1 MSLKFN
7 KIAIYSSLNSK
18 KVNAIISQTEEVL
31 ENLGA
36 KVLKSNTLNR
46 ISSKGKL
53 YSDSYIIK
61 NADLAVIIGGDGTL
75 LSGSRKFGIRG
86 IPILG
91 VNLGTLGFL
100 TDIAPESLTAT
111 LKEILGGKLIKDKRF
126 FLEARVNRQRI
137 KKSIALNEIVI
148 HSDAVAQMIEYEL
161 YLDDNFVYRQRADG
175 IIISSPTGS
184 TAYSLSGNGPIVHP
198 DVSAITLL
206 PMFPHTLN
214 SRPMLIDSKTT
225 IKVKILK
232 NQNCSIS
239 FDSHNKIKLSLG
251 DEITINKTAEE
262 LILIHPKGHDFYSA
276 CREKLGWSL
285 GTPKDY
291 II

>member
-1 MSLKFN
+1 
-7 KIAIYSSLNSK
+7 
-18 KVNAIISQTEEVL
+18 
-31 ENLGA
+31 
-36 KVLKSNTLNR
+36 
-46 ISSKGKL
+46 
-53 YSDSYIIK
+53 
-61 NADLAVIIGGDGTL
+61 
-75 LSGSRKFGIRG
+75 
-86 IPILG
+86 
-91 VNLGTLGFL
+91 
-100 TDIAPESLTAT
+100 
-111 LKEILGGKLIKDKRF
+111 
-126 FLEARVNRQRI
+126 
-137 KKSIALNEIVI
+137 
-148 HSDAVAQMIEYEL
+148 
-161 YLDDNFVYRQRADG
+161 
-175 IIISSPTGS
+175 
-184 TAYSLSGNGPIVHP
+184 
-198 DVSAITLL
+198 
-206 PMFPHTLN
+206 MFPHTLN